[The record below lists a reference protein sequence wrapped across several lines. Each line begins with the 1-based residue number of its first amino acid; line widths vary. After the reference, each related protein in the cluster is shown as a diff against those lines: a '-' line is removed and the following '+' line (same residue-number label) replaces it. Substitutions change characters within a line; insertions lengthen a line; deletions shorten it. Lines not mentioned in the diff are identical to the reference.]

1 MIQDPSKPTKNLP
14 LPGVSNLKALGARS
28 KILAGWVNLWRCGAL
43 QMLDG
48 WKTYPP
54 QKKTWNS
61 DWKNLI
67 QLLWYQVWYHKFR
80 NVGSSINCEGYASA
94 DLSLWTR
101 NWLEQLTSSICSL
114 KLSKLLGGFNLTWS
128 VLKKQLIC
136 FIYIDVGCET
146 DCSTY
151 KWYL

>member
-1 MIQDPSKPTKNLP
+1 MIQDISKPTKNLT

-28 KILAGWVNLWRCGAL
+28 KILAGWVNLCGFAAS

-48 WKTYPP
+48 WK
-54 QKKTWNS
+54 N
-61 DWKNLI
+61 WKNLI
-67 QLLWYQVWYHKFR
+67 QLLWYQKWYHNFP
-80 NVGSSINCEGYASA
+80 NVGSSINCEGCALA
-94 DLSLWTR
+94 DLSLWTS

-114 KLSKLLGGFNLTWS
+114 KLSKLLEGFNLTCCLCIS
-128 VLKKQLIC
+128 CKHLEETVDLFHL
-136 FIYIDVGCET
+136 DVSCET